1 VAKKIGKLQ
10 VGIGLNSKEL
20 VSGLNKTKT
29 KMKRW
34 SKNVGKDISNL
45 TNATAKWGVALTTAT
60 AGFAAYKVVNQL
72 KALTAGAFEAQD
84 RFAKMSQSIGVTT
97 QDLIA
102 FDRVAQLAGADGAE
116 KALST
121 FTRRLDEAR
130 EGTGEAAQAIQRLG
144 IDMDSLQG
152 KSSIDQLYSLS
163 DAIKNVGDRSA
174 QLRVAYQL
182 LGREGGTEL
191 IRVLDAGR
199 SEFEAIRKEIDLTG
213 EALSDVEFAQIELAN
228 DAVLRLKG
236 VFEGLGN
243 IIAKNLSGPITVGAD
258 ALRQYII
265 DSQIFDTT
273 IVSSF
278 NRLIKASKSVANVF
292 QFLDVQF
299 LAFSVSITMVQ
310 LKLAKLSE
318 TFNSITDTPRAAGE
332 GVKNFASKLSNLA
345 SDLTS
350 GGLSTLG
357 LKGIWKRIGHVF
369 SSTESAY
376 AGDKL
381 KSKLG
386 RIGEG
391 SGQAYAD
398 EMLLVL
404 RDRVKDLNDAM
415 AAPDLFKGI
424 ELGMGELGDIY
435 AKGVAALKKFYAE
448 ADAIA
453 VKRKADREA
462 GAFTGA
468 DVDTNEGD
476 GLLAGLP
483 KGAGGGL
490 QDINKSVESQIE
502 TLREYGNAWV
512 GVKEAFADYQ
522 ATLMDRATI
531 VKDAVTNIFQ
541 TMEDSLTQFV
551 TTGKL
556 NFADFAKSIIEDM
569 VKIAIKQKIIA
580 PLLGSIST
588 TAFGKDFAPNPS
600 ILETAGRNIGSAAAN
615 SIAPN
620 ITTNI
625 QMSGSG
631 APAQDGA
638 EAGEAAS
645 AVIESKIMQMF
656 GQQMRP
662 GGMLYR

>member
-1 VAKKIGKLQ
+1 MAKKIGKLQ

-236 VFEGLGN
+236 VFGGLGN

-453 VKRKADREA
+453 AKRKADREA